1 MTTTSPTRLA
11 SSTSVRCPS
20 WSAPIVGTN
29 AMPCPLAR
37 ASATT
42 PRISDI
48 VSTNFILEAVF
59 SVRICAASNVARPVS
74 NCGAHLARH
83 LGVTLQELRVERIVE
98 PEHIG
103 QDEDLTVALGASAD
117 SNRWN
122 ADCFRHACGNRSR
135 NQLENDCE
143 CTRVIES
150 FR

>member
-42 PRISDI
+42 PRISEI

-59 SVRICAASNVARPVS
+59 GVRICAASNIARPVS
-74 NCGAHLARH
+74 NRRAHLTRH
-83 LGVTLQELRVERIVE
+83 LGVALQELRIECVVEAKNIWQHE
-98 PEHIG
+98 N
-103 QDEDLTVALGASAD
+103 LTVAFGASTD
-117 SNRWN
+117 SDRWDS
-122 ADCFRHACGNRSR
+122 DCLSHARGDRGR
-135 NQLENDCE
+135 NEL
-143 CTRVIES
+143 
-150 FR
+150 